1 MIFDIFRNNICDIIA
16 VEDCVMSRF
25 NIVKKGYDVSEVE
38 GYIARQTLS
47 DNKCLQ
53 EKSMRIEELL
63 VENNCLKGQLVQYKS
78 REANVNDALITAIDK
93 AQEME
98 YVAKMRYELELE
110 RVKTFRDKWI
120 RYCDSMK
127 DKCDI
132 KESKGEVI
140 GVLDSLETELS
151 DSICSGIKFNLR
163 ELNTDAE
170 LQFRDEASRILNK
183 LQTGG
188 DIRSPFERII
198 ESDEQINDKIA
209 KSSNIECIAD
219 GGNLMSIDNLDEI
232 PSEISDIINNPDFE
246 ELCKKLGLA

>member
-1 MIFDIFRNNICDIIA
+1 MILDIFRSIMYDIIA
-16 VEDCVMSRF
+16 VEDSVMSRF
-25 NIVKKGYDVSEVE
+25 NIVKKGYDMSEVD
-38 GYIARQTLS
+38 GYLARQALS

-63 VENNCLKGQLVQYKS
+63 GENNCLKGQLVQYKS
-78 REANVNDALITAIDK
+78 REANVNNALITAIDK

-110 RVKTFRDKWI
+110 RVKTFRNKWI
-120 RYCDSMK
+120 RYCDSIK
-127 DKCDI
+127 VKYGI

-140 GVLDSLETELS
+140 GVLDSLATELS

-163 ELNTDAE
+163 EVDTDAE

-183 LQTGG
+183 LQSNEN
-188 DIRSPFERII
+188 IKSPFECNVD
-198 ESDEQINDKIA
+198 SDQIDKCSNKDTVSNDHKMLI
-209 KSSNIECIAD
+209 S
-219 GGNLMSIDNLDEI
+219 GNAEEM
-232 PSEISDIINNPDFE
+232 PSEINDIINNPDFE